1 MNTLVQLAP
10 LPDEIDRGY
19 LGRIMRMNGYR
30 SAKDAAEAI
39 SIHFGQ
45 EGKSRRQ
52 LTTHELLSKMAGQT
66 TEQFAKHHTSIPLRR
81 AITSF
86 FPEIR
91 HGSLDRQSLLHNG
104 AIQRKYAAAFFC
116 KACVSADI
124 DFHGI
129 SYWRREHQTPGQLW
143 CSKHKEPLHYTTSP
157 DSFLLS
163 PAQFIGYGD
172 VVPADLVIAARE
184 NLFVQR
190 FLEIS
195 SGVYDRGMP
204 LSVPAIAPLLKD
216 VGKLQGFQTYAGPVK
231 MALVSDRIRQLFPEE
246 WLATVFR
253 GLVEKKEDTFMPQ
266 VDGTLYMRKSSS
278 SVTAYFLVLAVLFES
293 ADEAINALRAAC
305 EGNYVSQVL
314 RRRKS
319 HHEIPDHETLLQF
332 YIMAKGCH
340 SQVAKAL
347 LLPQYV
353 VAAALEPLGLP
364 HITSRSV
371 EGQQVVLAALASFYV
386 NRNSFSECAKA
397 SKLAGRKFELLLRKC
412 GPNMTR
418 ALSKICPQVAPRP
431 RSQGSKMQLPGN
443 KESLRRYQPEEAA
456 VGAH

>member
-10 LPDEIDRGY
+10 LPDELDRGY

-30 SAKDAAEAI
+30 NAKDAAEAI
-39 SIHFGQ
+39 SIHFG
-45 EGKSRRQ
+45 EEDKTRRE
-52 LTTHELLSKMAGQT
+52 LTTHELLSKMAGQS
-66 TEQFAKHHTSIPLRR
+66 TEQFARYHTTIPLRR

-116 KACVSADI
+116 RACVSADI

-143 CSKHKEPLHYTTSP
+143 CANHKEPLHYTTSP
-157 DSFLLS
+157 DPFLLS
-163 PAQFIGYGD
+163 TAQFVGHGD
-172 VVPADLVIAARE
+172 VVPADLVRAARE
-184 NLFVQR
+184 NQLVQR
-190 FLEIS
+190 FLDIS

-231 MALVSDRIRQLFPEE
+231 MALVSDRIRRLFPEQ

-253 GLVEKKEDTFMPQ
+253 GLVEKKEATFMPQ

-278 SVTAYFLVLAVLFES
+278 SVTAYFLVLAVLYES
-293 ADEAINALRAAC
+293 ADEALNALSAAC
-305 EGNYVSQVL
+305 EGTYVSQVL
-314 RRRKS
+314 RRRTP
-319 HHEIPDHETLLQF
+319 HEIPDHETLLQF
-332 YIMAKGCH
+332 YITAKGCH

-353 VAAALEPLGLP
+353 VTAALEPLGLP
-364 HITSRSV
+364 HISSRSV

-386 NRNSFSECAKA
+386 NGNSFSESAKA

-418 ALSKICPQVAPRP
+418 ALSKICPQGAPRP
-431 RSQGSKMQLPGN
+431 RSQGSKMQLPGDMAI
-443 KESLRRYQPEEAA
+443 LRRYQPEETA